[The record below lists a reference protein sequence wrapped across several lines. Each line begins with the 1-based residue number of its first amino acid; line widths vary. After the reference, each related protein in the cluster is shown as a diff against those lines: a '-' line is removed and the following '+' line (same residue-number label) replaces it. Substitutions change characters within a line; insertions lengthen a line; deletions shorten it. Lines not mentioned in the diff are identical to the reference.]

1 MTAAIATPAPLFP
14 DLRRL
19 WADAPAL
26 TVLSVMLIL
35 ALMPLYAAMALDLRE
50 FHGESPWLKPVKF
63 HFALSIYAITLA
75 FFARYMP
82 ATTRTSRSW
91 RWFTASVV
99 FAILAEC
106 AWLSAAAMQ
115 NTASHFNTDIPF
127 FTMIYSVM
135 GGFAVLLTSA
145 SLVMGISI
153 WRNPATG
160 LNPPVKLSIA
170 LGLILTFLLTVI
182 TAGYLSSAGGHFVGT
197 PVTGATLPIL
207 GWSREVGD
215 LRVAHFLS
223 THALHGLP
231 LWGLA
236 AARMGDVRGA
246 LTLVWAGA
254 AGYALL
260 VAAVFLQAL
269 QGLPLI

>member
-1 MTAAIATPAPLFP
+1 MTTAFATPAPLFP

-19 WADAPAL
+19 WSDAPAL

-35 ALMPLYAAMALDLRE
+35 ALVPLYAAMAIDTRV
-50 FHGESPWLKPVKF
+50 FQGESPWMKPVKF
-63 HFALSIYAITLA
+63 HFALSIYAISLA

-82 ATTRTSRSW
+82 ADTRATRRW
-91 RWFTASVV
+91 RWFTGAVI

-127 FTMIYSVM
+127 FTAIYTVM

-145 SLVMGISI
+145 SLAMGISI
-153 WRNPATG
+153 WRNPNTG
-160 LNPPVKLSIA
+160 LNPAVKLSIA
-170 LGLILTFLLTVI
+170 LGLILTFLLTLI

-197 PVTGATLPIL
+197 PVTGAVLPIL

-236 AARMGDVRGA
+236 AARMGDARGG

-254 AGYALL
+254 AAYALL
-260 VAAVFLQAL
+260 VAAVFVQAL

>member
-1 MTAAIATPAPLFP
+1 MAIDTRIFQ
-14 DLRRL
+14 
-19 WADAPAL
+19 
-26 TVLSVMLIL
+26 
-35 ALMPLYAAMALDLRE
+35 
-50 FHGESPWLKPVKF
+50 GESPWMKPVKF
-63 HFALSIYAITLA
+63 HFALAIYAISLA

-82 ATTRTSRSW
+82 AATRASRRW
-91 RWFTASVV
+91 RWFTGAVV

-127 FTMIYSVM
+127 FTAIYNLM
-135 GGFAVLLTSA
+135 GAFAVLLTSA
-145 SLVMGISI
+145 SLAMGISI
-153 WRNPATG
+153 WRNPNTG
-160 LNPPVKLSIA
+160 LNPAVKLSIA

-182 TAGYLSSAGGHFVGT
+182 TAGYLSTADGHFVGT

-231 LWGLA
+231 LLGLA
-236 AARMGDVRGA
+236 AARMGDARGG

-254 AGYALL
+254 AAYALL
-260 VAAVFLQAL
+260 VAAVFVQAL